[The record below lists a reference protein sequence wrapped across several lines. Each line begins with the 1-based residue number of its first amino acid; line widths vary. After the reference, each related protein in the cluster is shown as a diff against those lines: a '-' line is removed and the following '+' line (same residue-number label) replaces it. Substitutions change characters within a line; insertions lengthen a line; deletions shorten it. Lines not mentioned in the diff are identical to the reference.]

1 MLLLT
6 PPLPLPLTP
15 RAQLYSDLMQLIVRL
30 AAVGLIH
37 GDFNEFNL
45 MLSPSGHVTVIDFP
59 QMISTDHTK
68 AEMCVSGS
76 AGGASKVMGSRTRR

>member
-1 MLLLT
+1 
-6 PPLPLPLTP
+6 
-15 RAQLYSDLMQLIVRL
+15 MQLIVRL

-68 AEMCVSGS
+68 AKMCAECQRCRANQQSS
-76 AGGASKVMGSRTRR
+76 SCS